1 MRADTQTRAT
11 LFPAGEAAL
20 TVAFLWA
27 MLTSA
32 GTDINAWLTDL
43 LIFFSTVLFNSLT
56 IVAPREDKGDREGI
70 PIHTLF
76 HR

>member
-1 MRADTQTRAT
+1 MRADTQTRTT
-11 LFPAGEAAL
+11 LIPAIEAAL

-43 LIFFSTVLFNSLT
+43 LIFFSTVLYNSLI

-70 PIHTLF
+70 PHT
-76 HR
+76 HPIP